1 MRQFHLVINCS
12 AQMLSINQN
21 DLNSL
26 IKPNKIPHYDW
37 KNTLLLGNFSKIFLI
52 DTCNLQKPI
61 SEKERERAWNQITVS
76 HIGCHSESQFK
87 SRINISETMRNT
99 YHGPINFIALIPDS
113 TLTLS
118 LSHSQSINKFLLNSF
133 KSTT

>member
-1 MRQFHLVINCS
+1 
-12 AQMLSINQN
+12 MLSINQN

-61 SEKERERAWNQITVS
+61 SEKERESERETKSQSVTSAVTVS
-76 HIGCHSESQFK
+76 H
-87 SRINISETMRNT
+87 
-99 YHGPINFIALIPDS
+99 
-113 TLTLS
+113 S
-118 LSHSQSINKFLLNSF
+118 LSQELILVKQ
-133 KSTT
+133 